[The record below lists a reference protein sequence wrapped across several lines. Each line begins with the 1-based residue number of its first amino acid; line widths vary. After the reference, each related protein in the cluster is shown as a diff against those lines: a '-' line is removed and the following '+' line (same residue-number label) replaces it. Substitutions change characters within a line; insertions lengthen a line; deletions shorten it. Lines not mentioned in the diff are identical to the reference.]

1 MEDLERELLLISK
14 GDELAFN
21 SFMNRYSKRLYYH
34 AFGILSNK
42 EMAEEVVGDVFFE
55 VWKLRSTL
63 LEIASMSSW
72 LNTIVYRK
80 SISYLRKEV
89 KSNQEISFE
98 ELQNFSFPDMQTP
111 MDDMLSREEI
121 QCLNEAINSLPP
133 KCKEIFILGCIEGL
147 SYKDVSEQLGVSV
160 NTVKTQVKVAYKK
173 IKSEFG
179 DRDKNFML
187 ILCNSFFKEEAG
199 Q

>member
-80 SISYLRKEV
+80 SISYLHIRER
-89 KSNQEISFE
+89 EILKF
-98 ELQNFSFPDMQTP
+98 LKRDLLITLHLF
-111 MDDMLSREEI
+111 
-121 QCLNEAINSLPP
+121 
-133 KCKEIFILGCIEGL
+133 
-147 SYKDVSEQLGVSV
+147 
-160 NTVKTQVKVAYKK
+160 TQ
-173 IKSEFG
+173 I
-179 DRDKNFML
+179 RD
-187 ILCNSFFKEEAG
+187 
-199 Q
+199 

>member
-121 QCLNEAINSLPP
+121 RCLNEAINSLPP
-133 KCKEIFILGCIEGL
+133 KCKHVFFLAKLEQMPYAEIARMLQISLPT
-147 SYKDVSEQLGVSV
+147 V
-160 NTVKTQVKVAYKK
+160 NYHIGYAMNALRKRLV
-173 IKSEFG
+173 G
-179 DRDKNFML
+179 
-187 ILCNSFFKEEAG
+187 G
-199 Q
+199 

>member
-55 VWKLRSTL
+55 VWKLRKTL
-63 LEIASMSSW
+63 LEIASILSW

-80 SISYLRKEV
+80 SISYLRKEA
-89 KSNQEISFE
+89 KGNQEISFE
-98 ELQNFSFPDMQTP
+98 ELQDFSFPDMQTP
-111 MDDMLSREEI
+111 MDDMLSREEL

-133 KCKEIFILGCIEGL
+133 KCKHVFFLAKLEQMPYADAYVANLATYGEL
-147 SYKDVSEQLGVSV
+147 SYRICYECF
-160 NTVKTQVKVAYKK
+160 
-173 IKSEFG
+173 E
-179 DRDKNFML
+179 
-187 ILCNSFFKEEAG
+187 KETCG
-199 Q
+199 RVI

>member
-55 VWKLRSTL
+55 VWKLR
-63 LEIASMSSW
+63 SMSSW

-133 KCKEIFILGCIEGL
+133 KCKHVFFLAKLEQMPYAEIARMLQISLPT
-147 SYKDVSEQLGVSV
+147 V
-160 NTVKTQVKVAYKK
+160 NYHIGYAMNALRKRLV
-173 IKSEFG
+173 G
-179 DRDKNFML
+179 
-187 ILCNSFFKEEAG
+187 G
-199 Q
+199 